1 MLYIKSC
8 RHGESI
14 SGNPRKG
21 KSDETLTPGRHR
33 RREILPAKAT
43 DNFRL
48 MRMFYIKTVVC

>member
-8 RHGESI
+8 RHCESI

-21 KSDETLTPGRHR
+21 KIDEMLITGRHR

-43 DNFRL
+43 
-48 MRMFYIKTVVC
+48 KTILG